1 MIKLAPKESQVHE
14 LPEPAGGLVL
24 SNETIASIDLDI
36 EIEGGNVKVTVQG
49 IYLGKTEEAPFEA
62 TKKKWKL
69 G

>member
-1 MIKLAPKESQVHE
+1 MIKLAPRETKQES
-14 LPEPAGGLVL
+14 LPEPVGGLSL

-36 EIEGGNVKVTVQG
+36 EVEDGNLKVTIQG
-49 IYLGKTEEAPFEA
+49 IYLGKTEETPFEA

>member
-14 LPEPAGGLVL
+14 LPEPAGGVVL
-24 SNETIASIDLDI
+24 SNETIASIDLHI
-36 EIEGGNVKVTVQG
+36 EVEDGNLKVTIQG
-49 IYLGKTEEAPFEA
+49 IYLGKTEETPFEA

>member
-1 MIKLAPKESQVHE
+1 MIKLAPRETKLEA
-14 LPEPAGGLVL
+14 LPEPVGGLSL

-36 EIEGGNVKVTVQG
+36 EVEDGTLKVTIQG
-49 IYLGKTEEAPFEA
+49 IYLGKTEETPFEA